1 MQGHRNGWLPG
12 CIAMPG
18 HELIACGDVGETSAI
33 CCQEASRSDA
43 SLILIW
49 WDEGGAVCDSNKI
62 MCIHPFTTMH
72 FCMVYF
78 SDTYTNH
85 AYLMGEIIQSF
96 FYFFYMCIYMHIH
109 IHIHVV

>member
-33 CCQEASRSDA
+33 CCQEASRSF
-43 SLILIW
+43 SSGV

-62 MCIHPFTTMH
+62 MCTSIYYNALLYNVVFK
-72 FCMVYF
+72 
-78 SDTYTNH
+78 
-85 AYLMGEIIQSF
+85 YL
-96 FYFFYMCIYMHIH
+96 Y
-109 IHIHVV
+109 